1 MKWLILSLLVF
12 SCAKEKKFSRDE
24 IILMG
29 QDVEPSASAVEAA
42 GAEAPTCTQYSE
54 GCKSLFYIDVHGV
67 KLIAVEFAHESE
79 ALVAA
84 KKFRGYY
91 NRNWF
96 FDDVT
101 GEPRLERFVTTG
113 LKAKKPGEA
122 PLEGH

>member
-1 MKWLILSLLVF
+1 MKWLILALVVI
-12 SCAKEKKFSRDE
+12 SCAKEKKFSQDE

-29 QDVEPSASAVEAA
+29 QDVEPKATAVPAA
-42 GAEAPTCTQYSE
+42 GADAPSCAVYSE
-54 GCKSLFYIDVHGV
+54 GCKSLFYIDVQGL

-79 ALVAA
+79 ALLAA

-91 NRNWF
+91 SRNWF

-122 PLEGH
+122 ALEGH